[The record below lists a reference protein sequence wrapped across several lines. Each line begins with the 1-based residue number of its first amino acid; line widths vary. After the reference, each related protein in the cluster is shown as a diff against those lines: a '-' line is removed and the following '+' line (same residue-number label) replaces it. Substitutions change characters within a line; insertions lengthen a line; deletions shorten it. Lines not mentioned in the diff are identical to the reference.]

1 MTHPRSPRQASHQ
14 LLRIRRTATPAATD
28 VDTGDSA
35 TVAVVSSTCPSWATC
50 SGASISGTPG
60 NSDIGSYS
68 VSITATDQS
77 SATTTQSFTIVV
89 APTNDAPTIDSTAV
103 TSATEDAVYT
113 YTLVGSDVDGDTI
126 TMVAP
131 TLPGWLTF
139 TASTG
144 VLTGTPLNA
153 NVGTS
158 GNDVSL
164 TVTDGQVTVTQS
176 FTITVA
182 NTNDAPTISS
192 TAVTAVD
199 EDSTYTYTVTGADVD
214 VGDTLTLSGTTVP
227 AWLTFT
233 ATSGVLTGVPTNSE
247 VGSHSVT
254 ITVTDATGLSAAQ
267 SFTIVVANTNDA
279 PTITSTA
286 VTAVDEDS
294 SYLYTVTASDVDVGD
309 STALSATIGS
319 SSGWLTFEP
328 STGKLTGTPANGD
341 VGTHTITVTAT
352 DDSGDT
358 GSQTFT
364 ITVANTNDA
373 PTISSTA
380 VTSVDEDSTYTY
392 TVTGSDVDSGDTVTL
407 SGTTVPAWLTFTAT
421 TGVLTG
427 TPTND
432 EVGSHSVTITATDL
446 QETPEVRL
454 SP

>member
-1 MTHPRSPRQASHQ
+1 M
-14 LLRIRRTATPAATD
+14 
-28 VDTGDSA
+28 
-35 TVAVVSSTCPSWATC
+35 
-50 SGASISGTPG
+50 
-60 NSDIGSYS
+60 
-68 VSITATDQS
+68 
-77 SATTTQSFTIVV
+77 
-89 APTNDAPTIDSTAV
+89 
-103 TSATEDAVYT
+103 
-113 YTLVGSDVDGDTI
+113 
-126 TMVAP
+126 
-131 TLPGWLTF
+131 
-139 TASTG
+139 
-144 VLTGTPLNA
+144 
-153 NVGTS
+153 
-158 GNDVSL
+158 
-164 TVTDGQVTVTQS
+164 
-176 FTITVA
+176 
-182 NTNDAPTISS
+182 
-192 TAVTAVD
+192 
-199 EDSTYTYTVTGADVD
+199 
-214 VGDTLTLSGTTVP
+214 
-227 AWLTFT
+227 
-233 ATSGVLTGVPTNSE
+233 
-247 VGSHSVT
+247 
-254 ITVTDATGLSAAQ
+254 
-267 SFTIVVANTNDA
+267 ANTNDA

-432 EVGSHSVTITATDL
+432 EVGSHSVTITATDAAGDTGSQTFTITVANTNDAPSITSTAGTAVDEDAL
-446 QETPEVRL
+446 YSYSITTSDVDVGDSMAITFVCATCDDGTGTNFLSITDNGDGTATLSGTPVNEDVGSHSNGESL
-454 SP
+454 ASGVSCSICSCDGDAV